1 MLNRKIAVPLK
12 RYAHPEYLRDLCNR
26 IERCYFSEDRDW
38 RCIEDI
44 FKADIKAMEQRTPK
58 PAAAEPAL
66 EDTLRRVVLQVAERL
81 QTLAELADRKK
92 LSKHGYGEMDA
103 LNKVCAALAQT
114 ETKRNA

>member
-58 PAAAEPAL
+58 PAAAEPAK
-66 EDTLRRVVLQVAERL
+66 ERRA
-81 QTLAELADRKK
+81 
-92 LSKHGYGEMDA
+92 
-103 LNKVCAALAQT
+103 
-114 ETKRNA
+114 